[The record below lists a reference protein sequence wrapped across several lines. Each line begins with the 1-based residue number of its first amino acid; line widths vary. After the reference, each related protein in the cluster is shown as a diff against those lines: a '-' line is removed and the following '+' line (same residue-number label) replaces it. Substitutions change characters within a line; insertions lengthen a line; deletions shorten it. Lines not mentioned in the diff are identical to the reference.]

1 MVVVKFLPRAEKDL
15 LKLPPLIQD
24 DILRRVEFLS
34 DFPLMG
40 QKMDRAYSGY
50 RYLLAGKNKYRI
62 IYKVMSSQRVF
73 IAYIRHCRRQLGLR
87 VVH

>member
-40 QKMDRAYSGY
+40 QKMDRASGTAHDEVTCPAPS
-50 RYLLAGKNKYRI
+50 LCECHGA
-62 IYKVMSSQRVF
+62 
-73 IAYIRHCRRQLGLR
+73 LGR
-87 VVH
+87 KS